1 MLKKTFTLE
10 ELKKYNG
17 KNGSPAFVARQG
29 KVYDVSSSF
38 LWQQGNHEVLHNA
51 GADLT
56 NQLNEAPHGIELLE
70 KFPVVGILYDAR
82 SD

>member
-17 KNGSPAFVARQG
+17 KNGSPAFVACQG

-70 KFPVVGILYDAR
+70 KFPVVGILHNTR